1 MGLVLVW
8 TILKLMCSHCHL
20 AAYRSSCRSTGPIQV
35 FYGSSNEVTRLEVK
49 LRREIGLGDLKLIFV
64 EVKIAWNDKIK
75 GTSKLK
81 QSCPCDNPLENCLIK
96 FQVKI

>member
-1 MGLVLVW
+1 
-8 TILKLMCSHCHL
+8 MCSHCHL

-64 EVKIAWNDKIK
+64 EVKIA
-75 GTSKLK
+75 
-81 QSCPCDNPLENCLIK
+81 
-96 FQVKI
+96 